1 MLDTRCSL
9 AGPITHLHPQTLQL
23 KDAGLPGP
31 SPYVLG
37 LQREES
43 LKSNAVQ
50 ELQPSPELIV
60 PPRYRSSP
68 RGDLGVD
75 LRVGCWPSL
84 GEEELLLLLLLRQ
97 FVELMQSLSEPE
109 DKATQPRSRS
119 RYGGRWA
126 LCSTCAAAA
135 GAPGGGGQ
143 CFLLW
148 QNHSSTVPKMNTI
161 PAGMPMMTGQGRE
174 LEVGEN
180 MGMMGGFVSG
190 EAEERKIKT
199 VCLASRA
206 LKADVAQ
213 ASPGSTVRKALRKL

>member
-1 MLDTRCSL
+1 
-9 AGPITHLHPQTLQL
+9 
-23 KDAGLPGP
+23 
-31 SPYVLG
+31 
-37 LQREES
+37 
-43 LKSNAVQ
+43 
-50 ELQPSPELIV
+50 
-60 PPRYRSSP
+60 
-68 RGDLGVD
+68 
-75 LRVGCWPSL
+75 
-84 GEEELLLLLLLRQ
+84 
-97 FVELMQSLSEPE
+97 MQSLSEPE

-119 RYGGRWA
+119 RYGGRWE

-190 EAEERKIKT
+190 KEEEREIKT
-199 VCLASRA
+199 GLQLFSVAMTLFLAQMKYLRPQTNDISYFCLIVLLYSAFEPRA
-206 LKADVAQ
+206 PYFTTGPVWDF
-213 ASPGSTVRKALRKL
+213 